1 MAKEQSTTIIDKKA
15 QAELA
20 KSITAEFKKANAIA
34 KQSADEMVDAYA
46 KAGEEVTDFVQKL
59 QDGQKREIE
68 LKNEIA
74 KYDKLIASYADD
86 IQQSRKEGLKDLE
99 EEAVFYYNALKSQQ
113 TQAKNALKLMQLN
126 RESLSLTEEQQ
137 KVHAKNVKLAE
148 KYNDII
154 KESLSFVDDI
164 ANTIE
169 EIPIVGGILSKML
182 GAEELKEKL
191 HEIATEDLKKLG
203 EEGKFSLQTVA
214 RGFTNI
220 IKKAGPMLPLI
231 LGIAGAF
238 KLIEFAVDIDKE
250 TTELARNLGISK
262 DEARELHHSM
272 IEIQRESGNALMT
285 IKNMSEAMTALSAA
299 TGLNAS
305 LTKDLVTNQVLLT
318 NNLGLA
324 AEDAALLNKE
334 LVLSSANVES
344 TTIEMVNVVEQ
355 FNNATNAGLNV
366 KEVLTGVS
374 KVSAKIKANFRG
386 NLKELTLQVA
396 KAKSLGL
403 SLDEIYDIGRKS
415 LDIESSITAEFE
427 ASALLGKSI
436 NLNAFRQASL
446 AGDTAAMMKEMSK
459 QAGTYTDYLSMNVIQ
474 REKLAE
480 AFGMEGDKF
489 AEMLKQQDLL
499 NALGATSLDNVTEE
513 QIRRANLTK
522 EQEEELRKRMQ
533 LSDVT
538 DKLAKA
544 TESIKNIFAGMA
556 STLKGPLEL
565 FAKMLSHTEALQSII
580 YTIGGYL
587 GGKFLANLILGTVE
601 LGKQIASKGILA
613 TLTKY
618 QIIDEGIVTGEKEAA
633 AVADAASETAKIGQV
648 AATGAVLGEQSLLT
662 SEAVVEAA
670 ANTATATARTFGAM
684 LPIILGGVAAAGALI
699 YSFMD
704 DGIVSPTGPAG
715 YSRVLSGPEGSIAL
729 NDNDTIVAGTNLNQ
743 SSGNSGNTSR
753 LESLIE
759 TLIAKVDQP
768 VQIAI
773 GGKVIDELDN
783 RMTLRRSY
791 TTKVD
796 SGYGVFG

>member
-1 MAKEQSTTIIDKKA
+1 MPKEKLDSSNKVLKDIQKQVETVNKKITSSTQKAADSYEDIVDYSGELLNNLSRQDDLLAGIEELQKQIVKDAEKSLDLHKQGSTVFAKSLHLASESAKMQKEQ
-15 QAELA
+15 AE
-20 KSITAEFKKANAIA
+20 
-34 KQSADEMVDAYA
+34 
-46 KAGEEVTDFVQKL
+46 
-59 QDGQKREIE
+59 
-68 LKNEIA
+68 
-74 KYDKLIASYADD
+74 
-86 IQQSRKEGLKDLE
+86 
-99 EEAVFYYNALKSQQ
+99 NALELLRLREKY
-113 TQAKNALKLMQLN
+113 LM
-126 RESLSLTEEQQ
+126 LSEKER
-137 KVHAKNVKLAE
+137 KVYDKNVKLAD
-148 KYNDII
+148 KYKDII

-169 EIPIVGGILSKML
+169 EIPVVGGILSKML

-191 HEIATEDLKKLG
+191 HEIATEELEHLKK
-203 EEGKFSLQTVA
+203 EGKFSLKAVGN
-214 RGFTNI
+214 GFKDI
-220 IKKAGPMLPLI
+220 IKKASPMLPLI

-262 DEARELHHSM
+262 DEARDLHHSM

-334 LVLSSANVES
+334 LVLSNSNVES

-366 KEVLTGVS
+366 KDVLTGVS

-556 STLKGPLEL
+556 SSLQPVLDI
-565 FAKMLSHTEALQSII
+565 FAGMLNHTEAIKSII

-587 GGKFLANLILGTVE
+587 GGKFLANLILGTIE
-601 LGKQIASKGILA
+601 LGKQIAAKGILA
-613 TLTKY
+613 TLTKQ
-618 QIIDEGIVTGEKEAA
+618 QIVDEGIVTVEKEAA
-633 AVADAASETAKIGQV
+633 AVADVASETAKIGQV
-648 AATGAVLGEQSLLT
+648 AATGAALGEQSLLT
-662 SEAVVEAA
+662 GEAVVEAA
-670 ANTATATARTFGAM
+670 AKTASATAMSFGAM
-684 LPIILGGVAAAGALI
+684 LPIILGGIAAAGALI

-704 DGIVSPTGPAG
+704 DGVVSPTGPSG